1 VKPLPQQFTNKY
13 REYFHH
19 PTREGQTP
27 GVAADICVTVEG
39 KEEIEDTSD
48 PEPSRIK
55 HEDTEEQKGWCPFFI
70 LDALIDV
77 N

>member
-13 REYFHH
+13 REYSHH
-19 PTREGQTP
+19 PTRERQTP
-27 GVAADICVTVEG
+27 GVAADICVTVED

-55 HEDTEEQKGWCPFFI
+55 HEVGVHFSFFI
-70 LDALIDV
+70 VDALIDV